1 MNNLVINRIK
11 GWLAI
16 YLIGVS
22 ALIVP
27 VYIRYGYL
35 HLIEEKA
42 SLYLHLSVPA
52 LLSAAIVFAVS
63 AVFSVKKEGISS
75 LCRAPGGIRGR
86 FFVILTSIAAWSLI
100 SSSLAADRKASFLGT
115 MGWSMGSLTLCVL
128 ICSTICIAAWFPFPR
143 GDVFE
148 DSSGRGVNVCSDAGA
163 RKSEAARGV
172 FTHVC
177 ERKSMAASMK
187 ESGLPK
193 CFMIPAVAVHA
204 LIFLFAIIQA
214 SGRDPFAFLSMI
226 DHHYY
231 YSYLSTIGQKNCFSG
246 YLCLLLPVFFG
257 LFMQSEDRLY
267 TAIYGLFSAMGL
279 FCAAVAD
286 SDSLYAG
293 FGICVFFMISFA
305 LAGRQR
311 AVRASILLFIFGIC
325 LLAAGYLPFFAD
337 RVSNMQGISA
347 AILGFPGAGC
357 VLLAGG
363 LLYLFS
369 VRWMGDPDGKAVR
382 ILVFLIRAAVAAVII
397 AALLWGI
404 THFSDSMGTNRGLI
418 WRVGWEKFCKASVRQ
433 KLVGTGPEML
443 AVLYAELRISPGIN
457 VLSAH
462 CEPLHILL
470 TQGLIGLGLYLVFW
484 GHMFLLWKE
493 NCGPE
498 EDGNSIWFFP
508 LAAYLGHS
516 LFCPLYPVTA
526 ALFSAFSGLFLH
538 FCKGT
543 GRR

>member
-11 GWLAI
+11 GWLAV

-22 ALIVP
+22 AFIVP

-52 LLSAAIVFAVS
+52 LLSAAIVFAISTVL
-63 AVFSVKKEGISS
+63 SVKKEGISS
-75 LCRAPGGIRGR
+75 LCKAPGGIGGR
-86 FFVILTSIAAWSLI
+86 FFVILISIAVWSLI
-100 SSSLAADRKASFLGT
+100 SSLLSADRRASFLGT

-143 GDVFE
+143 VEGFKDP
-148 DSSGRGVNVCSDAGA
+148 AG
-163 RKSEAARGV
+163 SV
-172 FTHVC
+172 
-177 ERKSMAASMK
+177 SMK
-187 ESGLPK
+187 EPGLPK
-193 CFMIPAVAVHA
+193 CFIIPAVAVHA
-204 LIFLFAIIQA
+204 LIFLFAIVQA
-214 SGRDPFAFLSMI
+214 CGRDSFAFLSLI

-231 YSYLSTIGQKNCFSG
+231 YSYLSTIGQKNCFAG

-267 TAIYGLFSAMGL
+267 TGIYGLLSAMGL

-286 SDSLYAG
+286 SDNLYAG
-293 FGICVFFMISFA
+293 FGICLIFMIPFA

-311 AVRASILLFIFGIC
+311 AVRASILLCIFGIC

-347 AILGFPGAGC
+347 AILGLPGAGA

-369 VRWMGDPDGKAVR
+369 VRWMGDADGKAVR
-382 ILVFLIRAAVAAVII
+382 ILVFLTRAAVAAVTI
-397 AALLWGI
+397 AAVLWGI

-443 AVLYAELRISPGIN
+443 ALLYAELRISPGIN

-484 GHMFLLWKE
+484 GHMFFLWKE
-493 NCGPE
+493 NCRPG
-498 EDGNSIWFFP
+498 EDGNCIWFFP
-508 LAAYLGHS
+508 LAAYFGHS